1 MNVCYSM
8 DLSKSIRF
16 FFIYTRTQ
24 TLKADRKYVAMSVF
38 ICTLLNRPK
47 FSVFA
52 LSLWL
57 EFIRAAF
64 VVIFSPNPFNIIILL
79 TGINCLHISTLD
91 IFGWSWMAENDNSA
105 VEHCTLAFIRPIKLF
120 GKEKVLNRDYMPCVN
135 VGWISFRTFMA
146 FILFVWTQ
154 GTMALTIYSIRY
166 DTIRYLYEAYVY
178 VFRLKKKERLRRSWR
193 KYMI

>member
-1 MNVCYSM
+1 MVPHGLEIDGSRLCQNLAVHTKMSHGDIFMQENVVIKMAKRNISTQSWHLSM
-8 DLSKSIRF
+8 IYFSANERLIFHGFVKVNTV

-24 TLKADRKYVAMSVF
+24 TLRADRKYVAMSVF

-91 IFGWSWMAENDNSA
+91 IFW
-105 VEHCTLAFIRPIKLF
+105 LKLD
-120 GKEKVLNRDYMPCVN
+120 GRV
-135 VGWISFRTFMA
+135 
-146 FILFVWTQ
+146 
-154 GTMALTIYSIRY
+154 
-166 DTIRYLYEAYVY
+166 
-178 VFRLKKKERLRRSWR
+178 
-193 KYMI
+193 